1 MTASSILVEIL
12 GDLMSRK
19 RVAVLISGR
28 GSNMAA
34 LIEAAKD
41 KTFPADIVLVVSNRP
56 DAGGL
61 ATAQANG
68 IATEIVD
75 HVAFGKDR
83 AAFEGALQAVLMK
96 HHIDL
101 VCLAGFMRLLSANFV
116 NRWPEWLLNI
126 HPALLPAF
134 KGLDTHQRALDAGA
148 KVHGATV
155 HFVVAEMDSGPIIA
169 QGAVAV
175 RTDDTEVTLSARVLA
190 VEHRIYPLALK
201 LVADGRVRVVN
212 GRCLI
217 DGKPV
222 PDSTSLIPGA

>member
-1 MTASSILVEIL
+1 MT
-12 GDLMSRK
+12 RK

-34 LIEAAKD
+34 LVEAAKD
-41 KTFPADIVLVVSNRP
+41 KTYPAEIVVVVTNRP

-61 ATAQANG
+61 VTARAAG

-75 HVAFGKDR
+75 HTQFGKDR
-83 AAFEGALQAVLMK
+83 AGFERALQSVLQQ
-96 HHIDL
+96 HRVEI
-101 VCLAGFMRLLSANFV
+101 VCLAGFMRLLTPWFV
-116 NRWPEWLLNI
+116 DQWPGRLLNV

-134 KGLDTHQRALDAGA
+134 KGLDTHRRALEAGA

-155 HFVVAEMDSGPIIA
+155 HFVVPEMDSGPIVA

-175 RTDDTEVTLSARVLA
+175 AADDTEGTLAKRVLA

-201 LVADGRVRVVN
+201 LVAEGRVRVMG

-217 DGKPV
+217 DGVPV
-222 PDSTSLIPGA
+222 PDSPAVSSG